1 MLITHGRASFAGSL
15 LIDLNICDFTA
26 VNDCVSK
33 EVSWDAFLILSL
45 SWDLEC
51 AAVEQ
56 YHLLWG
62 LENKYDVWNSL

>member
-33 EVSWDAFLILSL
+33 EVSWDAFLMLSL
-45 SWDLEC
+45 S
-51 AAVEQ
+51 
-56 YHLLWG
+56 
-62 LENKYDVWNSL
+62 